1 VVYTARAVTP
11 DPSRFLNRELSWL
24 EFNQRVLALAAD
36 PRRPLLERI
45 RFLAICSQ
53 NLDEFFQVR
62 VADLHDRMAAEPG
75 WTSPDGRT
83 AEQQLAEIRE
93 VVLRMMAGAHQ
104 VFAVELRP
112 ALADEGIELLTWAR
126 LDAAERGRGEQVFD
140 QEIRPVLIPLAVD
153 PAHPFPYVSALSLS
167 VGAVV
172 GRKGSTTARFARIK
186 VPSFVSRLFELGRSR
201 FVPVEEII
209 LAQLPSFFPEDEV
222 REAGFFRVSRDADLE
237 LRVREGADL
246 ASEIEVGLRRMR
258 REKDAVRLEV
268 STDAGPNMRAL
279 LMEELEIGPA
289 DVYESAAPLDLAAL
303 GELYRLDRPDL
314 KYAPWSPRPVREIG
328 GAGGGSIF
336 AALRERDFLVHH
348 PYESFESSVEEL
360 LRAGADDPDVRAIMC
375 TIYRTGGPE
384 SGIVRAL
391 EGAAASGKEVVV
403 LVELKAR
410 FEEAANLAR
419 ARSLER
425 AGAHVVYGVMGL
437 KTHAKIAL
445 VIRAERD
452 GLRRYC
458 HVGTGNY
465 NPVTARIYED
475 MGLLTASPEIT
486 RDVAEVFHRL
496 TSGSGLRDYDRLLV
510 APETLRDGIV
520 SRIREQARPGGRIV
534 FKVNSLADPAVIE
547 ALYAAS
553 EAGAQIDLIVRGI
566 CCLRPGVEGMS
577 SRIHVRSIVGRFLE
591 HSRIF
596 RFGGPAG
603 DAEYWLGSADLMP
616 RNLDLRVETLVPI
629 EDPGLRHRIDRTL
642 AICLEDDI
650 GRWELAPD
658 ATWKRVGGDRD
669 VQEILMEATVRA
681 ET

>member
-1 VVYTARAVTP
+1 VIP
-11 DPSRFLNRELSWL
+11 DPGRFLNRELSWL
-24 EFNQRVLALAAD
+24 EFDQRVLALASE
-36 PRRPLLERI
+36 PQRPLLERVK
-45 RFLAICSQ
+45 FLAIFAR

-75 WTSPDGRT
+75 WISADGRS
-83 AEQQLAEIRE
+83 AEQQLVEIRE
-93 VVLRMMAGAHQ
+93 SVLRLIEGAHQ
-104 VFAVELRP
+104 VYASELRP
-112 ALADEGIELLTWAR
+112 ALAEEGIELLSWGALGQSDRAR
-126 LDAAERGRGEQVFD
+126 METVFD
-140 QEIRPVLIPLAVD
+140 EEIRPVLIPLSVD
-153 PAHPFPYVSALSLS
+153 SAHPFPYVSALSIS

-172 GRKGSTTARFARIK
+172 RNRGTGAERFARIK
-186 VPSFVSRLFELGRSR
+186 VPPFVSRFFRLSETR
-201 FVPVEEII
+201 FVPVEEAI
-209 LAQLPSFFPEDEV
+209 LAQLPSFFPDDEV
-222 REAGFFRVSRDADLE
+222 REAGFFRVTRDADLE
-237 LRVREGADL
+237 VRERHGTDL

-258 REKDAVRLEV
+258 RESDAVRLEV
-268 STDAGPNMRAL
+268 SAEVGPKMREL
-279 LMEELEIGPA
+279 LMEELEIGPL
-289 DVYESAAPLDLAAL
+289 DVYDCHAPLDLGAL
-303 GELYRLDRPDL
+303 WELYELDRADLKDAPWTPRPIREISGSGELSLLDAL
-314 KYAPWSPRPVREIG
+314 K
-328 GAGGGSIF
+328 
-336 AALRERDFLVHH
+336 ERDYLVHH

-360 LRAGADDPDVRAIMC
+360 LRAAAEDPDVRVIMS

-391 EGAAASGKEVVV
+391 ERAAASGKQVVV

-475 MGLLTASPEIT
+475 IGLLTASPEIT

-520 SRIREQARPGGRIV
+520 ARIRGQARPGGRIV
-534 FKVNSLADPAVIE
+534 MKANSLADPTVIE
-547 ALYAAS
+547 ALYEAS
-553 EAGAQIDLIVRGI
+553 GEGAEIDLIIRGI
-566 CCLRPGVEGMS
+566 CCLRPGVEELS
-577 SRIHVRSIVGRFLE
+577 ERIRVRSIVGRFLE
-591 HSRIF
+591 HSRIY
-596 RFGGPAG
+596 RFGGPTG
-603 DAEYWLGSADLMP
+603 EAEYWLGSADLMP

-629 EDPGLRHRIDRTL
+629 EDLALRHRLDRVL
-642 AICLEDDI
+642 AICLQDDI
-650 GRWELAPD
+650 RRWELAAD
-658 ATWKRVGGDRD
+658 ATWKRVGGGRD
-669 VQEILMEATVRA
+669 AQEILMEATSPGEA
-681 ET
+681 